1 MLLFVVQKIEFV
13 SLLGVDEE
21 KEEELFY
28 IGWQISQ
35 FIKTTIY
42 NQENVTFC

>member
-21 KEEELFY
+21 KVEELFLH
-28 IGWQISQ
+28 WLA
-35 FIKTTIY
+35 
-42 NQENVTFC
+42 N